1 MHDRNAVQ
9 DGFFEII
16 QDVKTKRIDLLKYG
30 QKIKEIQPG
39 RILSIDELHEM
50 LIRERTEM
58 FMEGV

>member
-30 QKIKEIQPG
+30 EKIKEIQPG
-39 RILSIDELHEM
+39 RILSIDELHDM

>member
-30 QKIKEIQPG
+30 EKIKEIQPG

>member
-16 QDVKTKRIDLLKYG
+16 QDVQTKRIDLLKYG
-30 QKIKEIQPG
+30 EKIKEIQPG

>member
-30 QKIKEIQPG
+30 EKIKEIQPG
-39 RILSIDELHEM
+39 RILSIDELHDM

-58 FMEGV
+58 FIEGI